1 MGNKFM
7 AKIIHTADLHIKDG
21 EEKPYCYAVL
31 DEIIALA
38 RAEKADFLLLA
49 GDLFDSYSDF
59 EALRR
64 EVQAKLFPL
73 HEAGCRVIYIPGNHE
88 TRGAAADLAAFSLDP
103 IQFYARPPFVFF
115 EAAGVEFV
123 CVPHAADYDGYRGW
137 KVPPRKP
144 GSVRVA
150 VLHALNST
158 IYTGPDEEAD
168 ARAGVIEDDFF
179 SRFSIDYGALG
190 HVHSGRRQ
198 QLGGALAC
206 YPGSPRVWRAHARE
220 AGPRS
225 VLVVTTGGPALDV
238 RQAEIKSAGQ
248 YKEYTLPVEMDGSI
262 PLPAVQRLEAG
273 LSANDLVSVRL
284 TGVVEDENAARTAA
298 ENLRARLLKKARQ
311 AWVELETTV
320 ASQICSN
327 SLARA
332 FLAELDAVKP
342 ESADGPD
349 YRRWLLAR
357 QYGLEEIASRAAE
370 AG

>member
-1 MGNKFM
+1 M

-38 RAEKADFLLLA
+38 HAEKADFLLLA
-49 GDLFDSYSDF
+49 GDLFDSYADF

-73 HEAGCRVIYIPGNHE
+73 HGAGCRVIYIPGNHE
-88 TRGAAADLAAFSLDP
+88 ARGAAADLSAFSLDP

-115 EAAGVEFV
+115 DAAGVEFV
-123 CVPHAADYDGYRGW
+123 CVPHAADYDGYRAW
-137 KVPPRKP
+137 KVPPKKP
-144 GSVRVA
+144 GAVRVA

-179 SRFSIDYGALG
+179 SRFAIDYGALG

-198 QLGGALAC
+198 ELGGALAC

-225 VLVVTTGGPALDV
+225 VLVVTTGGPALQV

-248 YKEYTLPVEMDGSI
+248 YKEYILPVEMDGSV
-262 PLPAVQRLEAG
+262 PLPAVQKIEAS
-273 LSANDLVSVRL
+273 LCECDLVAVRL
-284 TGVVEDENAARTAA
+284 TGVVEDENAAAAAA
-298 ENLRARLLKKARQ
+298 ESLRERLRRRTRQ
-311 AWVELETTV
+311 ASVKLETSP
-320 ASQICSN
+320 ASLLSGN
-327 SLARA
+327 GLARA
-332 FLAELDAVKP
+332 FLAEMDAVKP
-342 ESADGPD
+342 ENGDGPD

-357 QYGLEEIASRAAE
+357 QYGLEEIAGRAAE
-370 AG
+370 AQ